1 MTDHPFKLIA
11 PAFHLPPHS
20 DAEAFGS
27 IAWLWMHGQS
37 HRDMPLAALNQALL
51 PAIHLQQY
59 VLVLDTRQQ
68 AATPV
73 GYLSWANLS
82 AEAEQRY
89 LHTPLLG
96 LRPEDW
102 NSGDRMWLVDF
113 FAPFG
118 HSAQMLAL
126 WKPLLAGISARY
138 MYHRSN
144 ERGISVRTF
153 TGARVDPAYAR
164 QWWSDRPMLATAST
178 TTRPSQTQS
187 PSP

>member
-1 MTDHPFKLIA
+1 MVNQHFKTIA
-11 PAFHLPPHS
+11 PAFNLPAHS

-27 IAWLWMHGQS
+27 VVWLWMHGTNHS
-37 HRDMPLAALNQALL
+37 NLPLAALNQVLL
-51 PAIHLQQY
+51 PAIQLQQY
-59 VLVLDTRQQ
+59 VLILDESQQ
-68 AATPV
+68 AAKPV

-89 LHTPLLG
+89 LHSPNLG
-96 LRPEDW
+96 LSPEDW
-102 NSGDRMWLVDF
+102 NGGDRMWFIDF

-126 WKPLLAGISARY
+126 WKPLFASISARY

-144 ERGISVRTF
+144 ERGVSVRTF

-164 QWWSDRPMLATAST
+164 QWWTDRPMLAAAHGDAS
-178 TTRPSQTQS
+178 QV
-187 PSP
+187 